1 MDTPGPKICAH
12 FNTKNL
18 RNFEKMM
25 TRERFQCDS
34 CCTKIT
40 SIKKKSK
47 LPEGLDL
54 RNLLVC
60 MSCYE
65 IACKRQTENKC
76 MMKHGEKTNHQVTY
90 DLSYGSLWCYGCD
103 AEMKEMLLA
112 NEGRKGLNGVEK
124 KRLRELK
131 TYVAAVDK
139 CIQQLMK
146 KIKERQ
152 MEKEM
157 LREQEEEEE
166 AKGMRIEEE
175 EEEKKEDK
183 KKKRASRK
191 SSISRWGLDRIR

>member
-1 MDTPGPKICAH
+1 MDKPSPKICAH

-34 CCTKIT
+34 CCAKIT
-40 SIKKKSK
+40 SIKKNTK

-54 RNLLVC
+54 GNLLVC

-76 MMKHGEKTNHQVTY
+76 MMKHGQETKHQVTY

-112 NEGRKGLNGVEK
+112 NEGRKGLSGVEK
-124 KRLRELK
+124 KRLQELK
-131 TYVAAVDK
+131 GYVRSVDK

-146 KIKERQ
+146 KIKERE

-157 LREQEEEEE
+157 EMLREEQEEGR
-166 AKGMRIEEE
+166 GMQIEEE
-175 EEEKKEDK
+175 EDK
-183 KKKRASRK
+183 KKKKRGSRK
-191 SSISRWGLDRIR
+191 SVYWNRGC